1 MFYYDDKGLR
11 LERIGWQT
19 TAPGLTYEASKFGGA
34 GRTIMMQE
42 GQYKDSYVR
51 GLHLGKIDTL
61 VQAKSMNYHRDES
74 LNAQYNNVNITGGIF
89 GTNIHPSGNYSN
101 SDSNK
106 LINNWSAGCQVFR
119 SYDDYLWMMQAVRNQ
134 IEVTN
139 YKFFTYTLLNFKD
152 L

>member
-1 MFYYDDKGLR
+1 MHK
-11 LERIGWQT
+11 
-19 TAPGLTYEASKFGGA
+19 
-34 GRTIMMQE
+34 
-42 GQYKDSYVR
+42 
-51 GLHLGKIDTL
+51 
-61 VQAKSMNYHRDES
+61 
-74 LNAQYNNVNITGGIF
+74 
-89 GTNIHPSGNYSN
+89 
-101 SDSNK
+101 K